1 MTTLALKTKYALA
14 FALAIT
20 LAAGPALAEKSEF
33 KNKKGGKEQRAEQ
46 REKES
51 REAKIVHFQD
61 NHRTVV
67 REYYVEQYRT
77 GRCPPG
83 LAKKNNGCMPPG
95 HAKRWQ
101 IGQPLARNVVYYEV
115 APTLVTHFG
124 PAPTGYR
131 YVRVDS
137 DILLIAIA
145 TGLVVDALLN

>member
-33 KNKKGGKEQRAEQ
+33 KNKKGSKEQRTEQ

-51 REAKIVHFQD
+51 RETRIVHFQD
-61 NHRTVV
+61 NQRTVV

-95 HAKRWQ
+95 HAKRWKV
-101 IGQPLARNVVYYEV
+101 GQPLARNVVYYEV
-115 APTLVTHFG
+115 APTLVTQFG